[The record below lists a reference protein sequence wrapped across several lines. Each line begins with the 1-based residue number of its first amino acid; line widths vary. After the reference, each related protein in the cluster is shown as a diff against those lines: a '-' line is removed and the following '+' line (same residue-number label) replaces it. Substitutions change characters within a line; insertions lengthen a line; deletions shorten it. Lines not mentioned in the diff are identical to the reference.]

1 MEPECYQLKWHSF
14 EAHMQACVA
23 TLLHSETFA
32 DVVLSTADG
41 RHISGHRFVLA
52 ASSAYLQVNLVV
64 VTGRKISTF
73 GKQKFFLKKVTE
85 FNFEYFTCFIRI
97 KLGFNV

>member
-52 ASSAYLQVNLVV
+52 ASSNYLQV
-64 VTGRKISTF
+64 G
-73 GKQKFFLKKVTE
+73 
-85 FNFEYFTCFIRI
+85 
-97 KLGFNV
+97 